1 MFLTL
6 PFWIA
11 LGVSL
16 IFVPLMRKFS
26 LRFGLVD
33 TPKADRWHTRPTPKV
48 GGIAMFAAFVL
59 ALSTTVLIAP
69 PAGEIHWALL
79 AGSLIT
85 FALGVLDDY
94 KQLSPA
100 AKLIGQIIAAAI
112 VVFFGRNLDFFDLEI
127 LNIIFTFAWL
137 IGITNAINLLDNMDG
152 LAGGVALIA
161 ALMLS
166 LMFWQIEANNLLL
179 IALALGGSILGFLV
193 YNFPPASVFMG
204 DGGSLFL
211 GFTLAALAIAQV
223 PRASNLLAILGV
235 PTLIFLLPILDTTMV
250 TITRILRGQSPA
262 QGGKD
267 HTSHRLIAFGFSE
280 RQTVLVL
287 YGVALISG
295 IVGTLLESIDYNISL
310 LLIPFLLVVMT
321 LLTAYLGR
329 IKVVKSATP
338 TDHPGMIT
346 RLMIGLTGRGRIL
359 EIALDLVIISVAYYF
374 AFWLDYG
381 FSADIIGLEVFV
393 SSLPIALASAYL
405 SFFIFGIYSGVWQ
418 YIGLSDLL
426 HFFWA
431 VLGCGILLGLSNHF
445 LFPESHY
452 SLSIVILFCVFLFLG
467 LATSRASFRFLD
479 QIFSRKTHAAEQT
492 ASILIYGADDS
503 GVMTLQWLSNLPG
516 NQYKAVGFLDN
527 DPFKHGRQIQGITVF
542 GGLDELETILSKLEI
557 QGIVLPSAEMLASF
571 QESAEALHI
580 CQQRG
585 IWLKRL
591 TIKFESVE

>member
-1 MFLTL
+1 MSLTL

-11 LGVSL
+11 LGASL
-16 IFVPLMRKFS
+16 IAVPLMRKLS
-26 LRFGLVD
+26 LRFRLVD
-33 TPKADRWHTRPTPKV
+33 TPRADRWHTRPTPKV
-48 GGIAMFAAFVL
+48 GGIAMFFAFVL
-59 ALSTTVLIAP
+59 AFSASMLIAP
-69 PAGEIHWALL
+69 PAGEVHWALL
-79 AGSLIT
+79 TGSLIT

-94 KQLSPA
+94 KHLSPA
-100 AKLIGQIIAAAI
+100 AKLIGQILAAAI
-112 VVFFGRNLDFFDLEI
+112 VVFFGRNLNFFDLEI
-127 LNIIFTFAWL
+127 LNILFTFAWL

-179 IALALGGSILGFLV
+179 IALALGGGILGFLF

-211 GFTLAALAIAQV
+211 GFTLASLAIAQV

-250 TITRILRGQSPA
+250 TITRILRGQSPT

-267 HTSHRLIAFGFSE
+267 HTSHRLIAFGLSE
-280 RQTVLVL
+280 RQTVLAL

-295 IVGTLLESIDYNISL
+295 IMGTLLESIDYNISL
-310 LLIPFLLVVMT
+310 LLIPFLLVIMT
-321 LLTAYLGR
+321 LLTAYLAR

-338 TDHPGMIT
+338 NEQPGMIT

-359 EIALDLVIISVAYYF
+359 EIALDLVIISVAYYL

-381 FSADIIGLEVFV
+381 FSADIIGLEIFV
-393 SSLPIALASAYL
+393 RSLPVVLASAYL
-405 SFFIFGIYSGVWQ
+405 SFFVFGIYSGVWQ

-426 HFFWA
+426 RFFWA
-431 VLGCGILLGLSNHF
+431 VLGCGILLGVSVHF
-445 LFPESHY
+445 LFPETHY
-452 SLSIVILFCVFLFLG
+452 SLSVVILFCVFLFLG

-479 QIFSRKTHAAEQT
+479 QVYSRKIHAAEQT
-492 ASILIYGADDS
+492 ASVLIYGADDS
-503 GVMTLQWLSNLPG
+503 GVMTLQWLSSLPD

-542 GGLDELETILSKLEI
+542 GSLDDLDGILSKHEI
-557 QGIVLPSAEMLASF
+557 QGVIFPSAEMLASF
-571 QESAEALHI
+571 QGSAEALQI
-580 CQQRG
+580 CKQRG

-591 TIKFESVE
+591 TIKFESIE

>member
-1 MFLTL
+1 MSLTL

-11 LGVSL
+11 LGASL
-16 IFVPLMRKFS
+16 IAVPLMRKLS
-26 LRFGLVD
+26 LRFRLVD
-33 TPKADRWHTRPTPKV
+33 TPRADRWHTRPTPKV
-48 GGIAMFAAFVL
+48 GGIAMFFAFAL
-59 ALSTTVLIAP
+59 AFSTSMLIAP
-69 PAGEIHWALL
+69 PAGEVHWALL
-79 AGSLIT
+79 TGSLIT

-94 KQLSPA
+94 KHLSPA
-100 AKLIGQIIAAAI
+100 AKLIGQILAAAI
-112 VVFFGRNLDFFDLEI
+112 VVFFGRNLNFFDLD
-127 LNIIFTFAWL
+127 IIFTFAWL

-179 IALALGGSILGFLV
+179 IALALGGSILGFLF

-211 GFTLAALAIAQV
+211 GFTLASLAIAQV

-250 TITRILRGQSPA
+250 TITRILRGQSPT

-267 HTSHRLIAFGFSE
+267 HTSHRLIAFGLSE
-280 RQTVLVL
+280 RQTVLAL

-295 IVGTLLESIDYNISL
+295 IMGTLLESIDYNISL
-310 LLIPFLLVVMT
+310 LLIPFLLVIMT
-321 LLTAYLGR
+321 LLTAYLAR

-338 TDHPGMIT
+338 NEQPGMMT

-359 EIALDLVIISVAYYF
+359 EIALDLVIISVAYYL

-381 FSADIIGLEVFV
+381 FSADIIGLEIFV
-393 SSLPIALASAYL
+393 RSLPVVLASAYL
-405 SFFIFGIYSGVWQ
+405 SFFVFGIYSGVWQ

-426 HFFWA
+426 RFFWA
-431 VLGCGILLGLSNHF
+431 VLGCGILLGVSAHF
-445 LFPESHY
+445 LFPETHY

-479 QIFSRKTHAAEQT
+479 QVYSRKIHTAEQT
-492 ASILIYGADDS
+492 ASVLIYGADDS
-503 GVMTLQWLSNLPG
+503 GVMTLQWLSNLPD

-542 GGLDELETILSKLEI
+542 GSLDDLDGILSKHEI
-557 QGIVLPSAEMLASF
+557 QGVIFPSAEMLASF
-571 QESAEALHI
+571 QGSAEALRI
-580 CQQRG
+580 CKQRG

-591 TIKFESVE
+591 TIKFEAIE